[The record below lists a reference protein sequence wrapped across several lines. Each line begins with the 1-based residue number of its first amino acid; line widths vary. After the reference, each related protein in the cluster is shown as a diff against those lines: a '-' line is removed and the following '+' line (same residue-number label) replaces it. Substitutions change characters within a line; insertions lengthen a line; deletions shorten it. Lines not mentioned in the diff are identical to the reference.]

1 MPRRN
6 VRLKSQ
12 HPSILA
18 EPPVWV
24 RRLVHGAL
32 VFGAAVLVANALVG
46 ENGLVD
52 ALAARQRHRVLA
64 EDVGRLRLENQRL
77 RQMANR
83 LREDPRAVEE
93 VARGELGL
101 IRPGELLLLFADEP
115 GRSRR

>member
-1 MPRRN
+1 MPRRK

-12 HPSILA
+12 HLSFVK

-24 RRLVHGAL
+24 RRLVHFAL
-32 VFGAAVLVANALVG
+32 IFGASMLVANALVG

-52 ALAARQRHRVLA
+52 ALDARQRHRVLA
-64 EDVGRLRLENQRL
+64 DDLGRLRLENEGL
-77 RQMANR
+77 RQTADR
-83 LREDPRAVEE
+83 LREDPRAIEE

-115 GRSRR
+115 GRSR